1 MEYALQTKDLA
12 KRYRKQQVLKSIS
25 MNVKRGAIYG
35 LIGKNGAGKTTII
48 RIITGLQR
56 PNAGIYSLFGVQN
69 DNKNIYNERRR
80 IGAVVETPS
89 IYLGMSA
96 YDNLKQQAIVLGL
109 PSYESI
115 NEVLRL
121 VGLENTGK
129 KKAKNFSLGMK
140 QRLGIGIALMGNPD
154 LLVLDEPLN
163 GLDPQGIIEMRELI
177 LKLSKEKNITFIIS
191 SHILSELERLATDYG
206 FVNKGTIVEEISA
219 AELEQKCKKRMDVI
233 VSDIKSFAR
242 VIDALGLPFE
252 IHSDTEA
259 SILGE
264 MDVSDLVIALDKEKC
279 KLHKITENNET
290 LESYFIKII
299 GEETAND

>member
-69 DNKNIYNERRR
+69 DNKSIYSARRR
-80 IGAVVETPS
+80 VGAVVETPS

-115 NEVLRL
+115 NEVLKL

-177 LKLSKEKNITFIIS
+177 LKLSEEKNITFIIS

-219 AELEQKCKKRMDVI
+219 AELEKKCKKRMDVV

-242 VIDALGLPFE
+242 VIDGFGLPFE

-290 LESYFIKII
+290 LESYFIKIV